1 MSSANSNRERL
12 VQSVISGVRELD
24 TELDLMDQTIADI
37 LGLNRTD
44 AQCMDIITRAGPVT
58 PGALA
63 ERIGLT
69 AGAVTTIL
77 DRLEAAGWVR
87 RRRDIED
94 RRRILIE
101 RNDARARRISHLYR
115 DLQRATEQLAQRYTD
130 GQLEVIVGFLA
141 ATAGLASSHRALLKK
156 R

>member
-1 MSSANSNRERL
+1 
-12 VQSVISGVRELD
+12 
-24 TELDLMDQTIADI
+24 MDQTIADA

-77 DRLEAAGWVR
+77 DRLEKGGWIR
-87 RRRDIED
+87 RRHDTQD
-94 RRRILIE
+94 RRRILVE
-101 RNDARARRISHLYR
+101 RNDVKARRVGHLYT
-115 DLQRATEQLAQRYTD
+115 DLQRGTEQLAERYSD
-130 GQLEVIVGFLA
+130 AQLEVIVEFLG
-141 ATAGLASSHRALLKK
+141 ATARLVSAHRASLKK